1 MESRPTSSERMR
13 FDMAT
18 RPRSLVLIL
27 ARDLADKLASAA
39 FIVDDEGTLVYF
51 NERCSEILGMP
62 FAEAGPMPM
71 DRWSRDFNPTDL
83 EGRPLDPDEVPL
95 MKALKHRKPTHRTV
109 RIQAVDGEARDI
121 AVTALPLFAHAD
133 EFVGAIALFW
143 EHVEPNGK
151 A

>member
-1 MESRPTSSERMR
+1 MT
-13 FDMAT
+13 T
-18 RPRSLVLIL
+18 QKNLVLIL

-71 DRWSRDFNPTDL
+71 DVWSKDFFPTDF
-83 EGRPLDPDEVPL
+83 EGRPLDPEETPL
-95 MKALKHRKPTHRTV
+95 YMALRHKKALHRAL
-109 RIQAVDGEARDI
+109 RIQAADGKSRDI

-133 EFVGAIALFW
+133 DFVGAMALFW
-143 EHVEPNGK
+143 EHDHQAGGSS
-151 A
+151 